1 MDAWPFAL
9 MGLLGTIM
17 ASTDILMLG
26 WLRDAKDVGLY
37 SAAIKPVQTI
47 YAISGI
53 VETTHVVSMSQDYY
67 RQLCGA
73 RVTHEW
79 VIVQAFKFLLERE
92 SNTEILP
99 EFDLHII
106 NRYFPEFEAEIAKR
120 LED

>member
-1 MDAWPFAL
+1 MISVSLVDAN
-9 MGLLGTIM
+9 TYQVVVE
-17 ASTDILMLG
+17 
-26 WLRDAKDVGLY
+26 KD
-37 SAAIKPVQTI
+37 
-47 YAISGI
+47 

-67 RQLCGA
+67 RKLCGA